1 MGSRIKSFSLVLIF
15 LMSSFLAFIPTP
27 ELEKQDSELT
37 SGRASPCTGNICL
50 NEAMPNPNGY
60 DDALWPNGEWFELT
74 NTGTSNIDISG
85 WYANNKNSKQITF
98 DSASIVGYNSSN
110 SATWTIAPGDYLI
123 IARNGSANF
132 YLTNTAETLELFDS
146 SSSKQDEASWTTA
159 SSGASY
165 VEDPADAYADW
176 ITAAGPTPGSNNS
189 GASGPTYFAS
199 DLIISEVMPN
209 PWPSA
214 DNETWPG
221 GEWVEVYNNGNSDF
235 DVSGWNLTDSA
246 GNSISLDQYH
256 MIGYDSSVPS
266 TWLIEAGGY
275 RIVAVNSTASYGVL
289 NNGQEELFLK
299 WPNGTISEKV
309 TWNNAYSGMSLNKNA
324 MGLMETSVFPTAGM
338 ENSQPIA
345 SIINASS
352 NISFNEVLPNAT
364 ADGNIYA
371 SGGEWL
377 ELFNSG
383 NSDLDLSGWS
393 IKDGMGNITSLNGS
407 LVNSGTTILVD
418 GYRIVEFTAG
428 TRLWEDW
435 NYLTL
440 FNPSGEIVDVL
451 HWDANHGENNSLISQ
466 PDFTLPWQPS
476 PFNTPGEQNPSTGI
490 SNETLVII
498 NEVMPNPSG
507 ADTSAWPGGEW
518 VELWNIGNDSIDLD
532 GWKLQAGG
540 NKNYALT
547 SERILNKENTS
558 IEPGEFLVVFMNGSS
573 SFYLRNTNG
582 DSVSLHNADG
592 DSMHTILWDINITE
606 GESLV
611 RPPPQSGTGYWLSS
625 LWPTP
630 GSENPSFGGY
640 TGPTTILMN
649 EVLPHCYDDSVSP
662 VDDWVELYNNGTE
675 AVNLSRFSLVASDG
689 DTIVIR
695 DDKIWNGSTGNIT
708 ILQAGEYAVILG
720 PTNFALGYGDSID
733 LLDPNGNYLQS
744 MSWTTTVDCRTV
756 GPDLDDAN
764 AEWKVMLWPT
774 PGELNPDPANYD
786 FDAEVLFTR
795 LMVEETSY
803 SDRNNEFFEL
813 TNVGEKTVDLTNYI
827 VRRTKLAGDPYDGKF
842 SSLFLQ
848 SGESIVLTPDATHL
862 AEDSGMQ
869 VVQANTV
876 MDNTVFLTNSG
887 ASLQLISPTNE
898 VIDSLVYGNADP
910 AIEGWSG
917 ASLSKPNGSSDGHI
931 YIRGDGCNNHLDTN
945 TSEDWKMRWS
955 RIGASQNCNVPTF
968 STTGSITPTISP
980 AGSLAQIIQWLDS
993 AQTSI
998 HVHIYE
1004 LHSPE
1009 ISFALRQA
1017 AQRGVEVTVVL
1028 DEGDYW
1034 WEDNA
1039 LRWQRGHASDLAAAG
1054 ATVYWF
1060 GEPSDSDA
1068 PAGPYAFLHSK
1079 VAVVDDSSTWIGSG
1093 NWKRSTMPVDGQA
1106 GNVDWG
1112 VIIEAPDV
1120 AMQVLERIS
1129 WDENPANSHVKLHD
1143 PLSPS
1148 QGTPNGWATPTQADD
1163 PPTLPTNTLTTT
1175 GVVEGRLL
1183 TCPDDCMEGL
1193 AWLIDEA
1200 DEELLLSLQNL
1211 DMDWYWGWGVS
1222 PLWQSLENAA
1232 QRGVKIRLI
1241 INGYYWDD
1249 EIQDAVNT
1257 FNHEWNETN
1266 GWDTS
1271 AIIMSS
1277 SDSITKLH
1285 NKGVIVDG
1293 ELTLFSSINFGASA
1307 IIRNREMGVVIDS
1320 VEIAEFMRTSWL
1332 EDWNRVDD
1340 TTDSDGDGLP
1350 DGWELANGLNRTN
1363 ANSPAGVYGEE
1374 MMDNDGD
1381 NLSNLYE
1388 YLYDSNPFSLDT
1400 DGDCIP
1406 DEIEI
1411 IISISLSSGASQDL
1425 VNQTIRN
1432 AMRSTD
1438 VDGDGI
1444 NDGIFWN
1451 CGEGIAQDSDF
1462 DGVEDELDNCP
1473 DTSIGHSVDSDGCSD
1488 EQLSNN
1494 DADEDGVEDVLDNC
1508 PDTLITEVALGWGG
1522 NYVAEESYRGCSPTQ
1537 LDADSDGIFNDR
1549 DECSETPASLQV
1561 NIDGCSAEQLTEKA
1575 KSQSNEEEKGSAGM
1589 VFTII
1594 MIISG
1599 IGLSGWLLANM
1610 LKNKGSLEDFEYT
1623 DTEIPS
1629 NLGLMPILDGSSGP
1643 VLDGSTTPTVDLS
1656 LFPGWEEATVQTYL
1670 NQGWTIE
1677 QLKEW
1682 YDSAKK

>member
-1 MGSRIKSFSLVLIF
+1 
-15 LMSSFLAFIPTP
+15 MSSFLAFIPTP

-662 VDDWVELYNNGTE
+662 VDDWVELYNSGTE

-1549 DECSETPASLQV
+1549 DECPETPASLQV

>member
-98 DSASIVGYNSSN
+98 DSASIVGYNSSD

-418 GYRIVEFTAG
+418 GYRIVEFIGG
-428 TRLWEDW
+428 TQLWEDW

-466 PDFTLPWQPS
+466 PDFTLPWLPS

-498 NEVMPNPSG
+498 NEVMSNPSG

-558 IEPGEFLVVFMNGSS
+558 IEPGEYLVVFMNGSS

-662 VDDWVELYNNGTE
+662 VDDWVELYNSGTE

-1363 ANSPAGVYGEE
+1363 ANSPAGVYGE
-1374 MMDNDGD
+1374 
-1381 NLSNLYE
+1381 
-1388 YLYDSNPFSLDT
+1388 
-1400 DGDCIP
+1400 
-1406 DEIEI
+1406 
-1411 IISISLSSGASQDL
+1411 
-1425 VNQTIRN
+1425 
-1432 AMRSTD
+1432 
-1438 VDGDGI
+1438 
-1444 NDGIFWN
+1444 
-1451 CGEGIAQDSDF
+1451 
-1462 DGVEDELDNCP
+1462 
-1473 DTSIGHSVDSDGCSD
+1473 
-1488 EQLSNN
+1488 
-1494 DADEDGVEDVLDNC
+1494 
-1508 PDTLITEVALGWGG
+1508 
-1522 NYVAEESYRGCSPTQ
+1522 
-1537 LDADSDGIFNDR
+1537 
-1549 DECSETPASLQV
+1549 
-1561 NIDGCSAEQLTEKA
+1561 
-1575 KSQSNEEEKGSAGM
+1575 
-1589 VFTII
+1589 
-1594 MIISG
+1594 
-1599 IGLSGWLLANM
+1599 
-1610 LKNKGSLEDFEYT
+1610 
-1623 DTEIPS
+1623 
-1629 NLGLMPILDGSSGP
+1629 
-1643 VLDGSTTPTVDLS
+1643 
-1656 LFPGWEEATVQTYL
+1656 
-1670 NQGWTIE
+1670 
-1677 QLKEW
+1677 
-1682 YDSAKK
+1682 

>member
-1 MGSRIKSFSLVLIF
+1 
-15 LMSSFLAFIPTP
+15 MSSFLAFIPTP
-27 ELEKQDSELT
+27 ELEKQEFEST

-50 NEAMPNPNGY
+50 NEAMPNPNGA
-60 DDALWPNGEWFELT
+60 DTATWPNGEWFEIT
-74 NTGTSNIDISG
+74 NTGTTNIDILG
-85 WYANNKNSKQITF
+85 WYANNKNGNQIMF
-98 DSASIVGYNSSN
+98 DSASIVDYNSSN
-110 SATWTIAPGDYLI
+110 SATWTIAPGDFMVL
-123 IARNGSANF
+123 ARNGSSTSW
-132 YLTNTAETLELFDS
+132 LTNSAETLELFDS
-146 SSSKQDEASWTTA
+146 SNSKQDEASWTSA

-176 ITAAGPTPGSNNS
+176 ITTAGPTPGSSNS
-189 GASGPTYFAS
+189 GATAPTYFAS

-209 PWPSA
+209 PWPSY
-214 DNETWPG
+214 DNESWPG
-221 GEWVEVYNNGNSDF
+221 GEWVEVYNNGNTPF

-246 GNSISLDQYH
+246 GNIITLNENH
-256 MIGYDSSVPS
+256 MLGFDAADSN
-266 TWLIEAGGY
+266 TWTLGANEYAL
-275 RIVAVNSTASYGVL
+275 VAVNSTNAYGVL

-309 TWNNAYSGMSLNKNA
+309 SWSKAHSGMSLIKGSSGA
-324 MGLMETSVFPTAGM
+324 MQPAVFPTPSEANAATIDLIIEPGVT
-338 ENSQPIA
+338 SPI
-345 SIINASS
+345 SI
-352 NISFNEVLPNAT
+352 NEVLPNST
-364 ADGNIYA
+364 ADGNMFA

-377 ELFNSG
+377 ELYNNEAIDIDLTGWTLIDGIG
-383 NSDLDLSGWS
+383 NE
-393 IKDGMGNITSLNGS
+393 TALNDS
-407 LVNSGTTILVD
+407 LVDAGMTIAAGGYRLVEFIGDTTLWNDFNHLCLKDESGT
-418 GYRIVEFTAG
+418 
-428 TRLWEDW
+428 
-435 NYLTL
+435 
-440 FNPSGEIVDVL
+440 IVDVL
-451 HWDANHGENNSLISQ
+451 HWDANHGENKSLIRQ
-466 PDFTLPWQPS
+466 TDFTLPWQPS
-476 PFNTPGEQNPSTGI
+476 TFNTPGGQNPSTGV

-498 NEVMPNPSG
+498 NEVMSNPSG
-507 ADTSAWPGGEW
+507 ADISAWPGGEW
-518 VELWNIGNDSIDLD
+518 VELLNIGNDSIDLD

-558 IEPGEFLVVFMNGSS
+558 IEPGEYLVVFMNGSS

-611 RPPPQSGTGYWLSS
+611 RAPPQSTTGYWLRS

-662 VDDWVELYNNGTE
+662 VDDWVELYNSGTE

-689 DTIVIR
+689 DTIIIR
-695 DDKIWNGSTGNIT
+695 DDKMWNVSAEDGT

-733 LLDPNGNYLQS
+733 LLDPNENYLQS

-756 GPDLDDAN
+756 GPVLDDVN
-764 AEWKVMLWPT
+764 AEWEVMLWPT
-774 PGELNPDPANYD
+774 PGEINPDPANYN
-786 FDAEVLFTR
+786 FDVEVLFTR

-803 SDRNNEFFEL
+803 STRNNEFFEL
-813 TNVGEKTVDLTNYI
+813 TNVGETSVDLTNYI
-827 VRRTKLAGDPYDGKF
+827 IRRTKLAGDPYDGKF

-848 SGESIVLTPDATHL
+848 AGESIILTPDATHL

-887 ASLQLISPTNE
+887 ASLQLISPTDE

-917 ASLSKPNGSSDGHI
+917 ASLSEPNGSTDGHI
-931 YIRGDGCNNHLDTN
+931 YIRGDGCNNLPDSN

-955 RIGASQNCNVPTF
+955 RIGASQGCNVPTF

-1017 AQRGVEVTVVL
+1017 AQRGVEVTIVL

-1034 WEDNA
+1034 WDDNA

-1079 VAVVDDSSTWIGSG
+1079 VAVVDDSSVWIGSG

-1120 AMQVLERIS
+1120 AQQVLERIS
-1129 WDENPANSHVKLHD
+1129 WDENPANPHVKLHD

-1175 GVVEGRLL
+1175 GAVEGRLL
-1183 TCPDDCMEGL
+1183 TCPDDCMDGL

-1200 DEELLLSLQNL
+1200 DEELLLSLQSL

-1266 GWDTS
+1266 GWDAS
-1271 AIIMSS
+1271 AIIMSA
-1277 SDSITKLH
+1277 SDEITKLH

-1307 IIRNREMGVVIDS
+1307 IIRNREMGVVLDS

-1332 EDWNRVDD
+1332 EDWNRVDA

-1350 DGWELANGLNRTN
+1350 DGWEMANGLNRTN

-1381 NLSNLYE
+1381 NLSNLHE
-1388 YLYDSNPFSLDT
+1388 YLYDSNPLSVDT

-1411 IISISLSSGASQDL
+1411 SIAISLSSGASQEV
-1425 VNQTIRN
+1425 VNQTIRS

-1438 VDGDGI
+1438 VDADGV
-1444 NDGIFWN
+1444 NDGVFWN

-1473 DTSIGHSVDSDGCSD
+1473 NTSIGAPVDSDGCSV

-1494 DADEDGVEDVLDNC
+1494 DADEDGVEDIVDNC
-1508 PDTLITEVALGWGG
+1508 PDTSFSEIALGSGG
-1522 NYVAEESYRGCSPTQ
+1522 NSVAEEYYRGCSPTQ
-1537 LDADSDGIFNDR
+1537 LDADGDGIFNDR
-1549 DECSETPASLQV
+1549 DECPETPADLQV

-1594 MIISG
+1594 MVISG

-1610 LKNKGSLEDFEYT
+1610 MKNKSPLEGFENM

-1629 NLGLMPILDGSSGP
+1629 NLGSMPILDGGGVP

-1670 NQGWTIE
+1670 DQGWTVE

-1682 YDSAKK
+1682 YDNAQK

>member
-498 NEVMPNPSG
+498 NEVMSNPSG

-662 VDDWVELYNNGTE
+662 VDDWVELYNSGTE

-720 PTNFALGYGDSID
+720 PTHFALGYGDSID

-1549 DECSETPASLQV
+1549 DECPETPASLQV

-1610 LKNKGSLEDFEYT
+1610 LKNKGSLEDYEYT